1 MSPSLWRIDYRGE
14 TTLVVAGSRH
24 EVVRIFCAEHPDARA
39 RNLRPK
45 LILSSVSRPTGIL
58 GPEDELWRLV
68 PGAKHRPPEK
78 YRCWRVRVI
87 RADQIENAADT
98 ILRECYP
105 EFAQQLLRAERLFT
119 CDGPPRVVE
128 DDDPL

>member
-68 PGAKHRPPEK
+68 PDAKHRPPEK

-87 RADQIENAADT
+87 RENQSELVVAPRTERLSTDD
-98 ILRECYP
+98 IIRECYP
-105 EFAQQLLRAERLFT
+105 EVAQYL
-119 CDGPPRVVE
+119 
-128 DDDPL
+128 